1 MNNEMIGSTESWF
14 IVGKKNGE
22 TFAVTINGFT
32 ATRAMDIQ
40 RAKWYDS
47 STPVLQMVSLLNTFA
62 MINGDSTVFEGR
74 KQLVEYTRVAP
85 EETE

>member
-14 IVGKKNGE
+14 IVGKKNDE
-22 TFAVTINGFT
+22 TFAVNIYGFT
-32 ATRAMDIQ
+32 ATRTTDIQ

-47 STPVLQMVSLLNTFA
+47 PETALQMVSLLNTFS

-74 KQLVEYTRVAP
+74 KQLVEYTKVGA
-85 EETE
+85 E